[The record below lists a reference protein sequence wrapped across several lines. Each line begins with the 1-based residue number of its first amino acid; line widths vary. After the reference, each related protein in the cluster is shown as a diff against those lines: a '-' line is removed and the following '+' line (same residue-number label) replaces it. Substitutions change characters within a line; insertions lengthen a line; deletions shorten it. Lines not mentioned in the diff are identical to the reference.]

1 MVKQIRRRAAG
12 RTLARMMVRVG
23 ILPSIPGGGGK
34 EGYMDSEGVGL
45 LRQVTLV
52 VVGGREGWREK
63 LGCCNV
69 TEMHDVYRIVGN
81 FHGLIISQFRGS
93 VTIRENINRKILIP
107 GSQVF
112 ASGPANEKWARPGY
126 GLP

>member
-12 RTLARMMVRVG
+12 RTVARMMVRVG

-69 TEMHDVYRIVGN
+69 TEMHDVYRSGKFSRSNN
-81 FHGLIISQFRGS
+81 FSFADRSQS
-93 VTIRENINRKILIP
+93 AKILTAK
-107 GSQVF
+107 F
-112 ASGPANEKWARPGY
+112 
-126 GLP
+126 